1 MLFKNL
7 QREGYVGVYDSV
19 QRFVKQWKS
28 QDRGSQGAFVPLV
41 FSPGDACQFDWSKR
55 VMLGG
60 ISQVVNVR
68 TAPPRSSI
76 SQ

>member
-41 FSPGDACQFDWSKR
+41 FIARRRLPVRLEQAGDVGRDIAGSEC
-55 VMLGG
+55 
-60 ISQVVNVR
+60 
-68 TAPPRSSI
+68 
-76 SQ
+76 